1 MASELFTILLIYG
14 FILFIDWQMTLVLTI
29 LLIISTLLVMQI
41 MVRKTKALGVKRS
54 EAERKLH
61 RILGET
67 FGNFKFIKLK
77 GNEEEIFHNF
87 ENSTKIVSDT
97 TVVSTTF
104 STIPKNILESIGFS
118 LLILAVVFILWFYHS
133 TENVI
138 PILSMYALA
147 LYRILP
153 SIYRMLQDLNHI
165 VFQSHSLDIVYE
177 NINQETEHE
186 DNVPVEFTR
195 SIRAENICFKYQTGD
210 NILKDMSLEIHKG
223 EKVAITGESGSGKST
238 LIDLIIGIN
247 KPSSGTIYIDDIP
260 VTNQNIRSWR
270 SKIGYIPQSIYL
282 FDGTVAENLVFGT
295 DFDEDRIIQ
304 VLQMANIWDFL
315 SQKDGIHT
323 RVGEGGIQLSG
334 GQKQRIG
341 IARALYND
349 PEVIVLDEATSAL
362 DTETET
368 KIMDEIYNISKDKTL
383 IVIAHR
389 LSTVERCERHI
400 QIDNGKN
407 LGAADE

>member
-1 MASELFTILLIYG
+1 MASEMFTILLIYG
-14 FILFIDWQMTLVLTI
+14 FILFIDWRMTLILTII
-29 LLIISTLLVMQI
+29 LLISALLVMQI

-54 EAERKLH
+54 EAQEKLY

-67 FGNFKFIKLK
+67 FGNFKFVKLK
-77 GNEEEIFHNF
+77 GNEKEIFHNF
-87 ENSTKIVSDT
+87 ENSAKAVSKT
-97 TVVSTTF
+97 MVISTTLG
-104 STIPKNILESIGFS
+104 TIPKNILESIGFS
-118 LLILAVVFILWFYHS
+118 LLVLAVMSILWFYHS
-133 TENVI
+133 TESII
-138 PILSMYALA
+138 PTLSMYALA

-153 SIYRMLQDLNHI
+153 SIYRMLQDLNQI
-165 VFQSHSLDIVYE
+165 VFQEHSLGIVYE

-186 DNVPVEFTR
+186 DNVPIIFTR
-195 SIRAENICFKYQTGD
+195 SIRAENICFKYQTG
-210 NILKDMSLEIHKG
+210 NSVLKNVSLEVYKG
-223 EKVAITGESGSGKST
+223 EKVAVTGESGSGKST
-238 LIDLIIGIN
+238 LVDLIIGIN
-247 KPSSGTIYIDDIP
+247 KPSSGTIYIDNIP
-260 VTNQNIRSWR
+260 ITNQNIRSWR

-282 FDGTVAENLVFGT
+282 FDGTVAENLVFGA
-295 DFDEDRIIQ
+295 DFNEYRVMQ

-315 SQKDGIHT
+315 SQKEGMHT

-349 PEVIVLDEATSAL
+349 PEVMVLDEATSAL

-383 IVIAHR
+383 IIIAHR

-400 QIDNGKN
+400 QIDKGKI
-407 LGAADE
+407 LL